1 MSTKTMPLGNY
12 SHIYVQEGAEAYP
25 LTQAI
30 LQQFPQSTKIPLPD
44 YKGVFNRP
52 GQNFQVQKESP
63 KLILGIKKDGFL
75 YQAKERINSFGQDV
89 GEVYYNSHIRNCLY
103 NCDYCFLQGMHNSGH
118 TLVFVNTQDFFPPVK
133 ERLREGKVYLSL
145 SYLTDILAYEHF
157 IPIVQEWL
165 AWSKGHPGLELEVR
179 TKGEDLGPLRHLEA
193 QGNLNLVWSLTP
205 ADLARKYEK
214 GTAGLAGRLMGVK
227 AALDMGWRVSLC
239 LDPILYTP
247 DWEEQYTGL
256 LEKMARSLP
265 LDQIHALS
273 LGGFRLAQDFLENIR
288 RMRQDVDILYFPFQE
303 GGGEVR
309 YPQELLTKMKAFF
322 DPWWRRLGLA
332 NRVSY
337 VGHWGSPETL
347 KKSSG

>member
-30 LQQFPQSTKIPLPD
+30 LQQFPQSTQIPVPD

-89 GEVYYNSHIRNCLY
+89 GESTTTPISATASITATIV
-103 NCDYCFLQGMHNSGH
+103 FLQGMHNSGH
-118 TLVFVNTQDFFPPVK
+118 TLVFVNTQDFFPPVE

-165 AWSKGHPGLELEVR
+165 AWSKGRPGLELGGADQGGGPGSSATPGSPAEPEPR
-179 TKGEDLGPLRHLEA
+179 LESHSRRSGPEIRERDSGIGRSPHGGESRPGH
-193 QGNLNLVWSLTP
+193 
-205 ADLARKYEK
+205 
-214 GTAGLAGRLMGVK
+214 GLAGEPLPGSHPLYPRLGGAVH
-227 AALDMGWRVSLC
+227 R
-239 LDPILYTP
+239 
-247 DWEEQYTGL
+247 L

-288 RMRQDVDILYFPFQE
+288 RMRQDVDILYFPFRKE
-303 GGGEVR
+303 GG
-309 YPQELLTKMKAFF
+309 
-322 DPWWRRLGLA
+322 
-332 NRVSY
+332 
-337 VGHWGSPETL
+337 
-347 KKSSG
+347 KSVILRSC